1 MFQFIRSLF
10 CLVWSNFILRN
21 KYLSAET
28 EVLIESCLR
37 MFGIDLSEDQLLI
50 LGVQHLQQQ

>member
-28 EVLIESCLR
+28 EVLIESCLQ
-37 MFGIDLSEDQLLI
+37 MFGIDLSDQLLI
-50 LGVQHLQQQ
+50 LGVQHLQQH